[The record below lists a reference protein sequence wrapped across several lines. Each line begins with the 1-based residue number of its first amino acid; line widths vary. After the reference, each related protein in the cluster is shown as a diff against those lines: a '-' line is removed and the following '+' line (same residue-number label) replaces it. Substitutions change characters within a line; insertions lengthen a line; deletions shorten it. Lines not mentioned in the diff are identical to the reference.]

1 MSLVDWGDV
10 PTWIGGA
17 GALAAGWFA
26 YQTITSQRQ
35 QIREQQEFIE
45 DQTRFMDDQRQNLE
59 LERAELRAAAED
71 RRWAQA
77 RRIAVESRK
86 IPVGTEGAAMWGV
99 EVGNFSDAPIR
110 EVQVR
115 FGSAYITDEV
125 YVALGSHAL
134 GDRLFS
140 PLYVLGAGRSVE
152 FRSQAWPEVSA
163 HNNKPTLYFTDNDGA
178 RWSHD
183 WLGDLKEVP
192 PDEAP

>member
-1 MSLVDWGDV
+1 MVDWGDV

-35 QIREQQEFIE
+35 QIGEQREFIG
-45 DQTRFMDDQRQNLE
+45 DQTRFMDEQRQNLE

-77 RRIAVESRK
+77 RQVHVASRK
-86 IPVGTEGAAMWGV
+86 IPVGTQGAAMWGV
-99 EVGNFSDAPIR
+99 EVSNDSDAPIR

-115 FGSAYITDEV
+115 FGSAYLTDEV
-125 YVALGSHAL
+125 YEALGSGAL
-134 GDRLFS
+134 GERLLS
-140 PLYVLGAGRSVE
+140 PLYVLGAGRAVE
-152 FRSQAWPEVSA
+152 FRSQGWPAATA
-163 HNNKPTLYFTDNDGA
+163 HNNKPTLFFTDNDGA

-183 WLGDLKEVP
+183 WLGELKEVP
-192 PDEAP
+192 QNEAP